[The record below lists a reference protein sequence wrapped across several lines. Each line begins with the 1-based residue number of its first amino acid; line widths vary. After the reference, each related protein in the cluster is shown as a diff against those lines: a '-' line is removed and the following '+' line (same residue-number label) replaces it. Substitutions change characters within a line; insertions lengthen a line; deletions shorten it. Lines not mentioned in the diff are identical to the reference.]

1 MKQWK
6 DQMKINY
13 VWILIDTKN
22 IINKRDF
29 PIFF

>member
-29 PIFF
+29 SIFF

>member
-22 IINKRDF
+22 IINTRDF
-29 PIFF
+29 SIFF